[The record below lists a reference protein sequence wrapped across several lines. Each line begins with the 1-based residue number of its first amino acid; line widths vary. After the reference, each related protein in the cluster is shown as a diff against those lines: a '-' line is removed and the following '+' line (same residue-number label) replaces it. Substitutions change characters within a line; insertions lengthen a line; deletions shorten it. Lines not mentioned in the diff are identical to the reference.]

1 MGTTVDT
8 QNVVNRGHDPNRR
21 SGATPLQRR
30 LNEVGEVL
38 ALAALAIVGVV
49 FALGLLRGEDLE
61 IMFLTA
67 VRLAVAAVPEGLPAV
82 VTISL
87 GPALLVCES

>member
-49 FALGLLRGEDLE
+49 FAWDCYVEKISRSCS
-61 IMFLTA
+61 
-67 VRLAVAAVPEGLPAV
+67 LP
-82 VTISL
+82 
-87 GPALLVCES
+87 P